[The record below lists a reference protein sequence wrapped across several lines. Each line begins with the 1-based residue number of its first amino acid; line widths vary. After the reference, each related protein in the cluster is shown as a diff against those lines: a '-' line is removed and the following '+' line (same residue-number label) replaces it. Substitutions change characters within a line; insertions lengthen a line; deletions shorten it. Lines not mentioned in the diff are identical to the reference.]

1 MLAPLRLRNFALLWI
16 AGIISLIGA
25 QLLIVALPFYVYT
38 VSNSTLVTGAV
49 FIAGVLPS
57 LVLGSVAGVYVD
69 RWDRKRALVIANL
82 LLAAVLVP
90 LFAVQSGRDSWI
102 IMAVVFIGAT
112 VSQFSMPASNALL
125 PAIVSAAD
133 LTPANALNAAG
144 RNIAL
149 LAGPPLGGV
158 ALISLGL
165 AGVALVDLMTFLVA
179 AALTALV
186 RIPPRTA
193 ATNQPAGG
201 AATTLWREWS
211 EGMRIVWSERWV
223 LALFVVAG
231 TAMIGGGI
239 IAVLLIVFVRD
250 VLHASALALGW
261 ILSAEAV
268 GGFIG
273 SVAFGPLARRF
284 SLSRMVALGSGT
296 VGLLFLAIAH
306 LRILPPILVL
316 AMFVASGGTFWLIS
330 EQTLLQRGISD
341 RYLGRVFGAYGTTTA
356 LGVLL
361 GMALASVTGS
371 SFGPVSLLTVA
382 GMLYV
387 LAALVAALTLPRA
400 LPAAAI

>member
-16 AGIISLIGA
+16 AGIISLIGD

-57 LVLGSVAGVYVD
+57 LVLGSAAGVYVD
-69 RWDRKRALVIANL
+69 RWDRKWTLVVANL
-82 LLAAVLVP
+82 LLAAVLLP

-102 IMAVVFIGAT
+102 VMVVIFISAT

-125 PAIVSAAD
+125 PTIVSAAD

-165 AGVALVDLMTFLVA
+165 AGVALVDLVTFLIA
-179 AALTALV
+179 AALIALV

-193 ATNQPAGG
+193 VTNQPAGD
-201 AATTLWREWS
+201 AATTLWGEWG
-211 EGMRIVWSERWV
+211 EGMRMIRCERWI
-223 LALFVVAG
+223 LALFAVAG

-250 VLHASALALGW
+250 MLHESALAFGW
-261 ILSAEAV
+261 ILSAEAA

-273 SVAFGPLARRF
+273 SVAFGPLASRL
-284 SLSRMVALGSGT
+284 SLARLVVLGSGT
-296 VGLLFLAIAH
+296 VGLLFLVIAH
-306 LRILPPILVL
+306 LRILPPILIL
-316 AMFVASGGTFWLIS
+316 AVFVAIGGTFWLIS
-330 EQTLLQRGISD
+330 EQTMLQRGIPG
-341 RYLGRVFGAYGTTTA
+341 RYLGRVFGAYGTMTA
-356 LGVLL
+356 FGVLL

-371 SFGPVSLLTVA
+371 SFGSVSLLTVA

-387 LAALVAALTLPRA
+387 LAAIVAALTLPRA
-400 LPAAAI
+400 LPADAQ